1 MGVTSQSEAAAKES
15 RARDF
20 VGVIP
25 HMTLSDASAAADF
38 YEKAF
43 GAEVLDRRVAGA
55 GPRLMHC
62 QLRINGGSLMINDG
76 FPEHGHPVV
85 PLQGFS
91 LLLAVDDLDGWWDRA
106 VKAGAEVVMP
116 LQVMFWGDRYGQ
128 LKDPFGV
135 LWSLNG
141 KA

>member
-1 MGVTSQSEAAAKES
+1 MGAVNQPDAPASATRPQ
-15 RARDF
+15 DF
-20 VGVIP
+20 AGVIP
-25 HMTLSDASAAADF
+25 HMTLSDANAAVDF

-43 GAEVLDRRVAGA
+43 GAEVLDRRLAGA

-76 FPEHGHPVV
+76 FPEQGHPAM
-85 PLQGFS
+85 PLQGFT
-91 LLLAVDDLDGWWDRA
+91 LLLAVDDVVAWWDRA
-106 VKAGAEVVMP
+106 TAAGAEIIMP

-135 LWSLNG
+135 TWALNG

>member
-1 MGVTSQSEAAAKES
+1 MGVASQSETPTMET
-15 RARDF
+15 RPQDF
-20 VGVIP
+20 AGVIP

-38 YEKAF
+38 YAKAF
-43 GAEVLDRRVAGA
+43 GAEVLDRRVAGE

-91 LLLAVDDLDGWWDRA
+91 LLLAVDDVVAWWERA
-106 VKAGAEVVMP
+106 TAAGAEIVMP

-135 LWSLNG
+135 IWSLNG

>member
-1 MGVTSQSEAAAKES
+1 MSAVNPSDAPTATTRRQ
-15 RARDF
+15 DF
-20 VGVIP
+20 AGVIP
-25 HMTLSDASAAADF
+25 HMTMSDANAAAEF

-43 GAEVLDRRVAGA
+43 GAEVLDRRLAGA

-62 QLRINGGSLMINDG
+62 QLRINDGSLMINDG
-76 FPEHGHPVV
+76 FPEHGHPAV
-85 PLQGFS
+85 PLQGFT
-91 LLLAVDDLDGWWDRA
+91 LLLAVDDLDSWWDRA
-106 VKAGAEVVMP
+106 VAAGAEIVMP

-135 LWSLNG
+135 TWALNG

>member
-1 MGVTSQSEAAAKES
+1 MSAVNPSDAPAAAT
-15 RARDF
+15 RQQDF
-20 VGVIP
+20 AGVIP
-25 HMTLSDASAAADF
+25 HMTLSDANAAVDF
-38 YEKAF
+38 YEQAF
-43 GAEVLDRRVAGA
+43 GAEVLDRRLAGA

-76 FPEHGHPVV
+76 FPEHGHPAV
-85 PLQGFS
+85 PLQGFT
-91 LLLAVDDLDGWWDRA
+91 LLLAVDDVVGWWDRA
-106 VKAGAEVVMP
+106 IAAGAEIVMP

-135 LWSLNG
+135 TWALNG

>member
-1 MGVTSQSEAAAKES
+1 MGAVNQPDAPASATRPQ
-15 RARDF
+15 DF
-20 VGVIP
+20 AGVIP
-25 HMTLSDASAAADF
+25 HMTLSDANAAVDF

-43 GAEVLDRRVAGA
+43 GAEVLDRRLAGA

-76 FPEHGHPVV
+76 FPEQGHPAA
-85 PLQGFS
+85 PLQGFT
-91 LLLAVDDLDGWWDRA
+91 LLLAVDDVVAWWDRA
-106 VKAGAEVVMP
+106 TAAGAEIIMP

-135 LWSLNG
+135 TWALNG